1 MPFSSE
7 GSNTN
12 KASPPSLYLI
22 GGWEKGEEKKEIEIY
37 LKQTCKD
44 TIFQFLLM
52 FLLMFPYKQ
61 PQEKMKIQREK
72 RRQTS

>member
-22 GGWEKGEEKKEIEIY
+22 GGVGEGGGKKRNRDIPQANMQRY
-37 LKQTCKD
+37 NFS
-44 TIFQFLLM
+44 IFVDVFVDVSL
-52 FLLMFPYKQ
+52 
-61 PQEKMKIQREK
+61 
-72 RRQTS
+72 